1 MIIKPVTRSHQQIKR
16 DGFCFNYGYPQKR
29 GGKMQRLAIFA
40 LSYGGSYKTAS
51 YISGLGLRRV
61 KVIAKQLRGS

>member
-1 MIIKPVTRSHQQIKR
+1 MIIKSATRSRQQIKR
-16 DGFCFNYGYPQKR
+16 DEFCFNYGYHKKR
-29 GGKMQRLAIFA
+29 GGKMQRLVVFA

-51 YISGLGLRRV
+51 YVSGLGLRRV

>member
-1 MIIKPVTRSHQQIKR
+1 MIFIRSRGSQQGSNRKV
-16 DGFCFNYGYPQKR
+16 
-29 GGKMQRLAIFA
+29 GKMHKLAVFA
-40 LSYGGSYKTAS
+40 LSYGAGYKRAS